1 MFIAN
6 ATTQTKPNKKMTR
19 NQFNSL
25 CAIRYID
32 PSLALENESIIEA
45 LQNGGDV
52 QEIEEI
58 LENEF

>member
-1 MFIAN
+1 MTKTHF
-6 ATTQTKPNKKMTR
+6 AT
-19 NQFNSL
+19 L

-32 PSLALENESIIEA
+32 PAIALENENIIDA
-45 LQNGGDV
+45 LENGGDT

>member
-1 MFIAN
+1 MA
-6 ATTQTKPNKKMTR
+6 ATNQTKPHTMTKSE
-19 NQFNSL
+19 FHSL

-32 PSLALENESIIEA
+32 TALALENENIIEA
-45 LQNGGDV
+45 LRNGGDV

>member
-1 MFIAN
+1 M
-6 ATTQTKPNKKMTR
+6 TK
-19 NQFNSL
+19 NQFASL

-32 PSLALENESIIEA
+32 PAIALENENILEA
-45 LQNGGDV
+45 LRNGGDT

>member
-1 MFIAN
+1 M
-6 ATTQTKPNKKMTR
+6 TK
-19 NQFNSL
+19 NQFAAL

-32 PSLALENESIIEA
+32 SAVALENENIIEA
-45 LQNGGDV
+45 LENGADV